1 MKTFKDNNS
10 YFKWYNKNKDDI
22 KIVSLKIVNKKIK
35 LEYERL

>member
-1 MKTFKDNNS
+1 MKTFKDNDS

-22 KIVSLKIVNKKIK
+22 KIVSLKIVKDKIR